1 MTVDRASNYA
11 DKVVHVIDTYG
22 LPMDARA
29 LGAIYERVRESNLN
43 DDELLAEEA
52 AAIFLARHLH
62 IAVRDALRG
71 GANPTAMGG
80 VLDTWRRFVQQVMY
94 RADIGL
100 INRVLY
106 TYEILPLIDE
116 MERAVCDQVPGDNP
130 AKTQFPPIASDLA
143 L

>member
-1 MTVDRASNYA
+1 MTAIRAGNYA

-29 LGAIYERVRESNLN
+29 LGAMYERVRESSLN
-43 DDELLAEEA
+43 DSELLAEEA
-52 AAIFLARHLH
+52 AAIILARHLH
-62 IAVRDALRG
+62 AVVQGALRG
-71 GANPTAMGG
+71 CADPTAIGG
-80 VLDTWRRFVQQVMY
+80 VLDTWWKFVQQVMY

-106 TYEILPLIDE
+106 TYEILPLIDD
-116 MERAVCDQVPGDNP
+116 MERTVCDEVPEDIP
-130 AKTQFPPIASDLA
+130 AKAQFLPIASNLA